1 LRTYAEDDCVTSSP
15 GPDESG
21 RHAPRR
27 PDSTDPDLAPLPPV
41 SAEGP
46 LPNYGEPAA
55 VAVDNDDLD
64 EGIHGDELDDE
75 IHGGAREVEETGLLK
90 PHEPAAA
97 AVAARIGRRPR
108 DMIISVGL
116 LLVVVF
122 TLFGLYRCLGGDQ
135 VVEVD
140 AGPVYEEARDEG
152 AFPVLVPS
160 GLPSGWKSVSADYQP
175 NSGGATLRV
184 GWRSPDDGTL
194 QLIESDIVPATLL
207 TRELGPDAAPRDT
220 TVDEGGRQWQVYS
233 ARGGETAYV
242 YQQADHTVI
251 VTGKVGDEEMR
262 EFVRSLK

>member
-1 LRTYAEDDCVTSSP
+1 MGCVTSSH

-41 SAEGP
+41 SPEGP

-55 VAVDNDDLD
+55 VATSEEDPDDDLD
-64 EGIHGDELDDE
+64 DGT
-75 IHGGAREVEETGLLK
+75 REVEETGLLN
-90 PHEPAAA
+90 PHEPAAQ

-108 DMIISVGL
+108 DMIISVGV

-122 TLFGLYRCLGGDQ
+122 ALFGLYRCLGGDQ
-135 VVEVD
+135 ATEVD
-140 AGPVYEEARDEG
+140 AGPAYEEAREAG
-152 AFPVLVPS
+152 EFPVLVPQ
-160 GLPSGWKSVSADYQP
+160 GLPSGWTSVSADYQP
-175 NSGGATLRV
+175 HSGGATLRV

-194 QLIESDIVPATLL
+194 QLIESDIVPATLIP
-207 TRELGPDAAPRDT
+207 RELGADAQPTGA

-242 YQQADHTVI
+242 FQQADHTVI
-251 VTGKVGDEEMR
+251 VTGKADEQEMR
-262 EFVRSLK
+262 AFVRALK

>member
-1 LRTYAEDDCVTSSP
+1 VSED
-15 GPDESG
+15 
-21 RHAPRR
+21 
-27 PDSTDPDLAPLPPV
+27 
-41 SAEGP
+41 GP

-55 VAVDNDDLD
+55 VATSEDDDDLD
-64 EGIHGDELDDE
+64 DGT
-75 IHGGAREVEETGLLK
+75 REVEETGLLK

-122 TLFGLYRCLGGDQ
+122 TLFGLYRCLGGDE
-135 VVEVD
+135 VAEVD
-140 AGPVYEEARDEG
+140 AGPAYEEARDEG

-160 GLPSGWKSVSADYQP
+160 GLPAGWKSVSANYQP
-175 NSGGATLRV
+175 HSGGATLRV

-207 TRELGPDAAPRDT
+207 PRELGADAAPTGT

-242 YQQADHTVI
+242 FQQAEHTVI
-251 VTGKVGDEEMR
+251 VTGKAGEEEMR

>member
-1 LRTYAEDDCVTSSP
+1 MGCVTSSH

-55 VAVDNDDLD
+55 VATSDDHD
-64 EGIHGDELDDE
+64 DDDELDD
-75 IHGGAREVEETGLLK
+75 GAREVEETGLLK

-135 VVEVD
+135 VAEVD
-140 AGPVYEEARDEG
+140 AGPVYEEAREEG

-175 NSGGATLRV
+175 HSGGATLRV
-184 GWRSPDDGTL
+184 GWRSPEEGAL
-194 QLIESDIVPATLL
+194 QLIESDIVPAALI
-207 TRELGPDAAPRDT
+207 TRELGADAGPTGT
-220 TVDEGGRQWQVYS
+220 TVDEGGRQWQVYT

-242 YQQADHTVI
+242 FQQADHTVI

-262 EFVRSLK
+262 AFVRSLK